1 VDRVSS
7 AAKTTGT
14 GGGSAAAR
22 ARRPI
27 LGPTAVGSDP
37 VRVLKLAWALAVSD
51 FKLRFFGSMLGYV
64 WQLMRPLLLFGI
76 LFVVFSEFLDFGG
89 GVPFY
94 PVSLLLGI
102 VLFTFFSD
110 ATGGAVRSI
119 VLRENLMR
127 KVEFPRLA
135 VPLATVLTA
144 SFNLALNLIPVVV
157 FLLLSGGSLRLT
169 WLELP
174 VILGALMVLA
184 LGLGMTLSVLFV
196 RYRDV
201 EPIWDVVL
209 QALFYG
215 APIFY
220 TGQLVAE
227 KTSETVAQLIMLNPF
242 AAILQQARYA
252 MIDPGH
258 ESAAAAVGGTAMLL
272 IPAAIVAFVVI
283 GGALLFRRRAPFI
296 AEEL

>member
-1 VDRVSS
+1 MTADAKTS
-7 AAKTTGT
+7 AADA
-14 GGGSAAAR
+14 GSAALPP
-22 ARRPI
+22 RRPI

-37 VRVLKLAWALAVSD
+37 LRVLKLAWRLAVAD
-51 FKLRFFGSMLGYV
+51 FKLRFFGSMLGYL

-89 GVPFY
+89 DVPFY
-94 PVSLLLGI
+94 PESLLLGI

-110 ATGGAVRSI
+110 ATGGAVKSL
-119 VLRENLMR
+119 VLRESLMR
-127 KVEFPRLA
+127 KIEFPRLA
-135 VPLATVLTA
+135 VPLSTVLTA
-144 SFNLALNLIPVVV
+144 SFNLALNLIPVVA
-157 FLLLSGGSLRLT
+157 FLLLSGGRVRVT

-174 VILGALMVLA
+174 IILGVLMLFA
-184 LGLGMTLSVLFV
+184 LGLGMTLSVLYV
-196 RYRDV
+196 RYRDI

-209 QALFYG
+209 QAMFYG

-227 KTSETVAQLIMLNPF
+227 KTSETVAQIIMLNPF

-252 MIDPGH
+252 MIDPAH
-258 ESAAAAVGGTAMLL
+258 ESAAAAVGGTALLL
-272 IPAAIVAFVVI
+272 IPAGIIVFVVL
-283 GGALLFRRRAPFI
+283 GGALLFRRRAPRI